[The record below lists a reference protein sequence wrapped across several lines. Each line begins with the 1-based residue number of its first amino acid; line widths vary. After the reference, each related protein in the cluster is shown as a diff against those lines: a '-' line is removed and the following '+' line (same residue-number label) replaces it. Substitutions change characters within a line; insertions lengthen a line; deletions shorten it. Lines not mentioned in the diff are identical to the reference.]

1 MFTSPFKYA
10 SIISGIINSLASFIN
25 SSKLKTKKHISYL
38 RWCKIHDMILNKEH
52 LNPIGLD
59 KITLLST
66 KVNNHLES

>member
-1 MFTSPFKYA
+1 MK
-10 SIISGIINSLASFIN
+10 
-25 SSKLKTKKHISYL
+25 KLTTENTEDTERTKKHISYL